1 MNSENA
7 SNKIV
12 QQLIDLANMAKGLM
26 DEKTQELGRLFS
38 STRSRERRGKSSELL
53 RLVLVNH
60 LLQQQIQIIL
70 VLQHSLP
77 QNGRLKKYGNQKQHQ
92 RNHKSLCRIEQPH
105 EKHPVN
111 LLLSDM

>member
-77 QNGRLKKYGNQKQHQ
+77 QNGRLKKYGNQNNINETTK
-92 RNHKSLCRIEQPH
+92 
-105 EKHPVN
+105 VYVA
-111 LLLSDM
+111 

>member
-38 STRSRERRGKSSELL
+38 STRSRERRGQSSELL

-77 QNGRLKKYGNQKQHQ
+77 QNGQLKKYGNQNNINETTK
-92 RNHKSLCRIEQPH
+92 
-105 EKHPVN
+105 VYVA
-111 LLLSDM
+111 